1 MPALTLSAA
10 QADLAALPSDRRI
23 FLEGVAGTG
32 KTTAGVARLLRL
44 LAEGVPADS
53 ILVLTPQRTL
63 AAPFTDAL
71 RGPAAPAGGEVTV
84 LTLGGLA
91 QRMVELFWPI
101 VAAEAGFAQPD
112 RPPTFLTL
120 ETAQYFMARLVGPLL
135 AEGYFD
141 SISIDRNRLYSQI
154 LDNLNKAAAVGFPHS
169 EIGARLTAAWVGD
182 SVQTRVYAEAQECA
196 DRFRAYCLAHN
207 LLDFSLQYELFA
219 QRLWPLPACRDYLTR
234 RYTHLIVDNVEEDT
248 PVAHDLLAAWL
259 PTCAS
264 ALVIYDWEA
273 GYRRFLGADSRGAY
287 RLKTLCNEHVTFTD
301 SFVTSPEVHALEGR
315 LARALGAKRSAEPVA
330 VVMGRGR
337 ARIDASEMSFD
348 AQPAEPAAPALP
360 PDAAGVRPALDFTSH
375 RYHPEMLDW
384 VADEIAG
391 LVHGR
396 GLPPKQIAVLAP
408 FLGSGLRF
416 ALDNRLTARDVPVRS
431 HRPSRSLREEPVTAC
446 LLTLAVLAHPAWG
459 APPSKF
465 DVAYALTQA
474 IDEMDLVR
482 AQLLTEV
489 VYRVRDGAPILGSF
503 ADIEPAMQ
511 ERITFLLGG
520 RYEGLR
526 AWLGAQMNERGSP
539 TGRGHASRTC
549 TRGHRIRRSSFVRSR
564 PFPRPAVRRAAV
576 AAGLR
581 LPRQLLR
588 GRSHGECH
596 RVGAQVPP
604 GDGAGRG
611 RPQAAERGAEAI
623 ARPGIH
629 RAGPGR
635 RRGGAVRAQL
645 AAAADRR
652 RAPGAGLHLSDDQS
666 AGGASVLARRGEQR
680 LVGTAQPTA
689 DAALRFEPHLAG
701 RRAVDRSRRIRRPP
715 GGALLP
721 GAGPG
726 PPLPHADPPG
736 AERAGRA
743 GHRAAR
749 AAAAGDPARI
759 A

>member
-1 MPALTLSAA
+1 MSELALSTA
-10 QADLAALPSDRRI
+10 QADLAAVPPDRRI

-32 KTTAGVARLLRL
+32 KTTAGVMRLLRL
-44 LAEGVPADS
+44 LAEGVPADA

-91 QRMVELFWPI
+91 QRMIELFWPV
-101 VAAEAGFAQPD
+101 VAADAGFAQPD

-120 ETAQYFMARLVGPLL
+120 ETAQYFMARLVGPRL
-135 AEGYFD
+135 ADGYFD

-196 DRFRAYCLAHN
+196 DRFRAHCLAHN

-273 GYRRFLGADSRGAY
+273 GYRRFLGADPRGAY
-287 RLKTLCNEHVTFTD
+287 RLKTLCNEHVTFAD
-301 SFVTSPEVHALEGR
+301 SFVISPEVQALEGR
-315 LARALGAKRSAEPVA
+315 LARALGAKRGGEPVA

-348 AQPAEPAAPALP
+348 ARPTEPAAPALP
-360 PDAAGVRPALDFTSH
+360 TDAAGVRPALDFTSH

-396 GLPPKQIAVLAP
+396 GLPPKQIAILAP

-459 APPSKF
+459 RPPSKF
-465 DVAYALTQA
+465 DVAYTLTQA

-526 AWLGAQMNERGSP
+526 AWLRAQINGRGSP
-539 TGRGHASRTC
+539 TGRGHASRITHHASDLDHFLARLFGELLSQPGYGFHGNFSAGEV
-549 TRGHRIRRSSFVRSR
+549 TANVIESARKFRQVM
-564 PFPRPAVRRAAV
+564 ARA
-576 AAGLR
+576 
-581 LPRQLLR
+581 
-588 GRSHGECH
+588 
-596 RVGAQVPP
+596 
-604 GDGAGRG
+604 
-611 RPQAAERGAEAI
+611 
-623 ARPGIH
+623 
-629 RAGPGR
+629 
-635 RRGGAVRAQL
+635 
-645 AAAADRR
+645 
-652 RAPGAGLHLSDDQS
+652 
-666 AGGASVLARRGEQR
+666 AGGAQAASVGQRQSLAQEYIALVQEGVVAAQYVRSWRRQPTDAVLLAPAYTFLMSNQPVAHQFWLDVGSSGWWERLNQPLTQPYVLSRTWQAGAQWTDLDEYAARQESLYCLALGLARRCRTQIHLGLSELGEQGIEQR
-680 LVGTAQPTA
+680 GPL
-689 DAALRFEPHLAG
+689 LRAIQRVL
-701 RRAVDRSRRIRRPP
+701 RD
-715 GGALLP
+715 L
-721 GAGPG
+721 
-726 PPLPHADPPG
+726 
-736 AERAGRA
+736 
-743 GHRAAR
+743 
-749 AAAAGDPARI
+749 
-759 A
+759 

>member
-1 MPALTLSAA
+1 M
-10 QADLAALPSDRRI
+10 
-23 FLEGVAGTG
+23 
-32 KTTAGVARLLRL
+32 
-44 LAEGVPADS
+44 
-53 ILVLTPQRTL
+53 LTPQRTL

-91 QRMVELFWPI
+91 QRMVELFWPV

-287 RLKTLCNEHVTFTD
+287 RLKTLCNEHVTLTD

-315 LARALGAKRSAEPVA
+315 LARALGAKRGAEPVA

-396 GLPPKQIAVLAP
+396 GL
-408 FLGSGLRF
+408 
-416 ALDNRLTARDVPVRS
+416 
-431 HRPSRSLREEPVTAC
+431 RP
-446 LLTLAVLAHPAWG
+446 
-459 APPSKF
+459 
-465 DVAYALTQA
+465 
-474 IDEMDLVR
+474 
-482 AQLLTEV
+482 
-489 VYRVRDGAPILGSF
+489 
-503 ADIEPAMQ
+503 
-511 ERITFLLGG
+511 
-520 RYEGLR
+520 
-526 AWLGAQMNERGSP
+526 
-539 TGRGHASRTC
+539 
-549 TRGHRIRRSSFVRSR
+549 
-564 PFPRPAVRRAAV
+564 
-576 AAGLR
+576 
-581 LPRQLLR
+581 
-588 GRSHGECH
+588 
-596 RVGAQVPP
+596 
-604 GDGAGRG
+604 
-611 RPQAAERGAEAI
+611 
-623 ARPGIH
+623 
-629 RAGPGR
+629 
-635 RRGGAVRAQL
+635 
-645 AAAADRR
+645 AADRR
-652 RAPGAGLHLSDDQS
+652 AGAVPG
-666 AGGASVLARRGEQR
+666 QR
-680 LVGTAQPTA
+680 
-689 DAALRFEPHLAG
+689 AALRAG
-701 RRAVDRSRRIRRPP
+701 QPADRARRP
-715 GGALLP
+715 GALPSPVPLAAR
-721 GAGPG
+721 GAGHR
-726 PPLPHADPPG
+726 LPAD
-736 AERAGRA
+736 AGRA
-743 GHRAAR
+743 GAPGVGRAAQQVRRGLRAHPGHRRDGSRARPTADRGGLPRARRRADPGILRRHRAGHAGTDHLSAGR
-749 AAAAGDPARI
+749 AL
-759 A
+759 